1 MNGGYFNVDCAGL
14 DLSKSEKQTITGIW
28 DKAVTAMQIEKPIMV
43 YGCTHSNALVSPVP
57 AFGWYIAADEI
68 VIVGATLHV
77 HIKNDDSATVLD
89 VAKQ

>member
-1 MNGGYFNVDCAGL
+1 MNGGYLNVDVTGL

-28 DKAVTAMQIEKPIMV
+28 DKAVTALKLEKPIHV
-43 YGCTHSNALVSPVP
+43 HGCTYGPALVSPVP
-57 AFGWYIAADEI
+57 CFGWYIAADEI

-89 VAKQ
+89 VVS

>member
-1 MNGGYFNVDCAGL
+1 MNGGYLNVDVTGL

-28 DKAVTAMQIEKPIMV
+28 DKAVTALKLEKPIHV
-43 YGCTHSNALVSPVP
+43 YGCTYGTALVSPVP
-57 AFGWYIAADEI
+57 CFGWYIAADEI

-89 VAKQ
+89 VVS